1 MARTGQVTTK
11 HSLKCLTIGPKW
23 RITVLLGRHGRHSN
37 SFATGAITEA
47 PGNIAHGLGIR
58 MGKNLFAALLHLIAT
73 TGANQCN
80 LKVIYI

>member
-58 MGKNLFAALLHLIAT
+58 MLRMGKDFFAALLHLIASA
-73 TGANQCN
+73 GANQCK
-80 LKVIYI
+80 L

>member
-47 PGNIAHGLGIR
+47 HQEILHTDMHGISMPR
-58 MGKNLFAALLHLIAT
+58 MGKDFFAFDC
-73 TGANQCN
+73 Q
-80 LKVIYI
+80 